1 MVLTEWS
8 NMQSLVYPVAVVGT
22 VATVLMVVGM
32 LYMVWISMD
41 DPTHQPA
48 LDAGE
53 PDAPEVAD
61 ESA

>member
-1 MVLTEWS
+1 
-8 NMQSLVYPVAVVGT
+8 MQSLVYPVAVVGT
-22 VATVLMVVGM
+22 VATILMMAAM

-48 LDAGE
+48 IDAGE
-53 PDAPEVAD
+53 PDAPEVTD